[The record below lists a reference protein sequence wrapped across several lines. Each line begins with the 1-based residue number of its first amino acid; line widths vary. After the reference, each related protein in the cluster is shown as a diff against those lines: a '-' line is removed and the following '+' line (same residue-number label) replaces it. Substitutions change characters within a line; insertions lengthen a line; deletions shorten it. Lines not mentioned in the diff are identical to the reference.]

1 MRSAQAKAATAVN
14 SELVDLYLHIG
25 GRLATS
31 VWGQAAVERLA
42 RDLRGAFPAMSG
54 FSRRNLF
61 YMQQVHLA
69 WREQPKSVQQ
79 LVARLPWGHHIALV
93 TKIEDAETRA
103 WYLRHAVANGWSR
116 NMLSI
121 HIASSLHRRQGTA
134 LTNFARTLPA
144 PQSELAQE
152 ILKDPYNFDFLALR
166 QGHA

>member
-1 MRSAQAKAATAVN
+1 
-14 SELVDLYLHIG
+14 
-25 GRLATS
+25 
-31 VWGQAAVERLA
+31 
-42 RDLRGAFPAMSG
+42 MSG

-121 HIASSLHRRQGTA
+121 HIASSLHRRQGKA